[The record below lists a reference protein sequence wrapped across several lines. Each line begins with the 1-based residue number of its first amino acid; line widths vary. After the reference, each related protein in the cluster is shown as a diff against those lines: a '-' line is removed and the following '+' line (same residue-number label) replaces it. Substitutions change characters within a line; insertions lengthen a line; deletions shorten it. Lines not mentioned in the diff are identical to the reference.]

1 MVVDRFLSLL
11 KQEFTRLEHSRDED
25 FDASLRYMMI
35 ISEDIVDE
43 YKRYREED
51 KKSDSRFRFWTYVP
65 SVERGASSV
74 VIRWRKYRGRGRR
87 SDPVPTSSVTDYKMP
102 IAQFQGCTRAEKR
115 AIVHAESRFAKIRRL
130 NWHLLAIN
138 KAHSALVDIV
148 GGREVRGSNSP
159 NKSKPRN
166 AAPMPEKDHTN
177 QEPQTEEFTEND
189 RRVFR
194 KKIGLDH

>member
-1 MVVDRFLSLL
+1 MVVDRFFSLL
-11 KQEFTRLEHSRDED
+11 GKEFTRLDHSRDED
-25 FDASLRYMMI
+25 FDASLRYMMN

-43 YKRYREED
+43 FKRYREED

-138 KAHSALVDIV
+138 KAHSALIDIV

-159 NKSKPRN
+159 NKSTLRN
-166 AAPMPEKDHTN
+166 AAPMPEKDDTDRVHKV
-177 QEPQTEEFTEND
+177 EEFTEND
-189 RRVFR
+189 RRAFR
-194 KKIGLDH
+194 KKLGLNP